1 MQALAAANAWQ
12 VCPLLVVRRAALA
25 TGAAALDA
33 WRLQR
38 EESKLGSRF
47 AGGGGGGGGALATLT
62 DVAGRGRRGGGPQG
76 DASGMGVGMALGDRQ
91 MGPLLAALVD
101 TALKTLPKEPDDLS
115 RALRADIG
123 RAALALDQGAEDVD
137 PEADADGYFGN

>member
-1 MQALAAANAWQ
+1 
-12 VCPLLVVRRAALA
+12 
-25 TGAAALDA
+25 
-33 WRLQR
+33 
-38 EESKLGSRF
+38 
-47 AGGGGGGGGALATLT
+47 
-62 DVAGRGRRGGGPQG
+62 
-76 DASGMGVGMALGDRQ
+76 